1 MLFQLIWNKANIDK
15 AYLQRGV
22 SIPQQLIGSMAR
34 DAKRRDKEVLMGLS
48 FSVGRD
54 VQNTKL
60 ALDTTTW
67 LAQGITPNALQK
79 ILIIPFLDVV
89 DDTNKPS
96 AISTTWRAQYNEDN
110 R

>member
-1 MLFQLIWNKANIDK
+1 MYETQ
-15 AYLQRGV
+15 
-22 SIPQQLIGSMAR
+22 
-34 DAKRRDKEVLMGLS
+34 
-48 FSVGRD
+48 
-54 VQNTKL
+54 KL

-79 ILIIPFLDVV
+79 ILTIPFLDVV